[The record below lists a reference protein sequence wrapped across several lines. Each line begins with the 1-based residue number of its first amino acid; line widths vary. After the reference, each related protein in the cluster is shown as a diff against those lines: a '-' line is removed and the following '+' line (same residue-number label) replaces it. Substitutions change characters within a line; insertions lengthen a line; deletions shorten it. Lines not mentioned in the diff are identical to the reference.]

1 MKRITKA
8 VKIAIGPTSCYR
20 LSHHRACE
28 GTHGASKRPIF
39 VVFMLLFSGF
49 WSVSHAAERCPDK
62 PKNLRAAKR
71 LATRL
76 YKKGIAHYQAGRY
89 KKAEHTFK
97 CTQKIL
103 PADLTLYWIGRTS
116 QKLGKHRTALDIF
129 LTLEENPPKIL
140 DKADL
145 KQRIAELG
153 KLTSGDLSTDEPD
166 KKDPHEVSGSKSRKG
181 NKKKAHVDTESNKAN
196 LRAQSKRER
205 NMEIGSWTT
214 WSAGAVLIL
223 TGTILG
229 SLAIHDQRK
238 IENAADGVYW
248 DSELEKRYER
258 RQNLV
263 PGSWVCISLGIGA
276 VAAGTLLYFLRGKEK
291 KEKLTTW
298 QLTPLKG
305 GAMAS
310 MQLKY

>member
-1 MKRITKA
+1 MKRIANA
-8 VKIAIGPTSCYR
+8 VKTAIAPTSWYR
-20 LSHHRACE
+20 LRHHRADK
-28 GTHGASKRPIF
+28 GALGVLKSPLF
-39 VVFMLLFSGF
+39 VFLLLLFSSF
-49 WSVSHAAERCPDK
+49 WSVSHAAEKCPEK
-62 PKNLRAAKR
+62 PKNLRAAKK

-76 YKKGIAHYQAGRY
+76 YKKGIAHYRAGRY
-89 KKAEHTFK
+89 KRAEHTFK
-97 CTQKIL
+97 CTQRIL

-129 LTLEENPPKIL
+129 LALEENPPKVL
-140 DKADL
+140 DKEDL
-145 KQRIAELG
+145 TRRIAELA
-153 KLTSGDLSTDEPD
+153 KKTSGDLSSNEPN
-166 KKDPHEVSGSKSRKG
+166 KKDPHKVPGSKSRKDR
-181 NKKKAHVDTESNKAN
+181 KKKAHADTESNEAN
-196 LRAQSKRER
+196 LRARSRRER
-205 NMEIGSWTT
+205 SMEIGTWTT

-223 TGTILG
+223 TGTVLG

-305 GAMAS
+305 GAMAG
-310 MQLKY
+310 MELKY

>member
-1 MKRITKA
+1 MKRIAQTIKT
-8 VKIAIGPTSCYR
+8 AIGPTFWCR
-20 LSHHRACE
+20 LVHHRADE
-28 GTHGASKRPIF
+28 GSHGVSKSTL
-39 VVFMLLFSGF
+39 VVFFVLLVSGF
-49 WSVSHAAERCPDK
+49 WSVSHAAEKCPEK
-62 PKNLRAAKR
+62 PKNINAAKR

-97 CTQKIL
+97 CTQRIL

-129 LTLEENPPKIL
+129 LTLEENPPKVL

-145 KQRIAELG
+145 KRRIAQLG
-153 KLTSGDLSTDEPD
+153 EITSGDLSSDKTH
-166 KKDPHEVSGSKSRKG
+166 KKDPHEISGSKSGKDK
-181 NKKKAHVDTESNKAN
+181 KKKAHADARSKEAN
-196 LRAQSKRER
+196 LRAQSRRER

-238 IENAADGVYW
+238 IENATDGVYW
-248 DSELEKRYER
+248 DSELENRYER

-305 GAMAS
+305 GAMAG